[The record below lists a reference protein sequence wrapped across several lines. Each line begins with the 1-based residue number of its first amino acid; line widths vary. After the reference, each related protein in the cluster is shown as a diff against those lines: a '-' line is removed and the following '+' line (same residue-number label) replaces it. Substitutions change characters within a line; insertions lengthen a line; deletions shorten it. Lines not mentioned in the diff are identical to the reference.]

1 MCSRCALNSRL
12 VKYNQTF
19 FFLIMDILIYV
30 LQCQTNGH
38 NNDEYLEYR
47 PVVVA
52 AKRQQTLIYQVF
64 LRHFATDKIDLG
76 PYDENK

>member
-1 MCSRCALNSRL
+1 
-12 VKYNQTF
+12 
-19 FFLIMDILIYV
+19 MDNLIYV

-38 NNDEYLEYR
+38 INEYLEYYR
-47 PVVVA
+47 PVVVV

-76 PYDENK
+76 PYDENKYDISNAGWLFSA